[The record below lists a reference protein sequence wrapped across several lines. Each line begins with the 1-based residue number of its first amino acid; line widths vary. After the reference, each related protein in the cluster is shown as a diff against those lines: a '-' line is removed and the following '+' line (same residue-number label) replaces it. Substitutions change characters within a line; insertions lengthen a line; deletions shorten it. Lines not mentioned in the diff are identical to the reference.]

1 MGQLVSLFGDRLH
14 QLALVALVGEATQNG
29 AFAVAM
35 VFVAATVP
43 NLVFGPL
50 AGALVDRWDQKR
62 VMVASDLLRAGDR
75 APDPRRRDAPTSS
88 SSTRSSSPSR
98 PSRSSSGRRGPR

>member
-43 NLVFGPL
+43 NPSS
-50 AGALVDRWDQKR
+50 APRRRPRDRWDQKR
-62 VMVASDLLRAGDR
+62 VMVVSDLLRA
-75 APDPRRRDAPTSS
+75 AIVLDPLPPLWTVLVYPLVFALTTSIFFRRP
-88 SSTRSSSPSR
+88 
-98 PSRSSSGRRGPR
+98 GPR